1 MRVVLRALK
10 GELVEP
16 TGRTAHA
23 LRVRAGSPEGAQS
36 EVGVRKLARLP
47 SWENPEV
54 AIAWIGH
61 EPRRSS
67 GITSVDYL
75 EGEEDELVGR
85 NEFGSQRRRGLC
97 RGQA

>member
-1 MRVVLRALK
+1 MVHRTLT

-16 TGRTAHA
+16 NGRTAHA
-23 LRVRAGSPEGAQS
+23 LRVWTWSPEGAQS

-47 SWENPEV
+47 AWKNPEV

-85 NEFGSQRRRGLC
+85 NELGSQRRRGLC